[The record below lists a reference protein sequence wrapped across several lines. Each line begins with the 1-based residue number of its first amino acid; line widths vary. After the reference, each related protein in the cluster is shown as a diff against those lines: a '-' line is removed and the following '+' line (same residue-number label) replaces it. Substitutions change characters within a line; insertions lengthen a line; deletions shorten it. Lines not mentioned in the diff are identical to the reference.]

1 MLKPRKCNEEENNTP
16 TAKKQTGETQMAKVD
31 QKTINTVVC
40 SSLIG
45 ATIEWYDFFLYGLM
59 ASIVLNKLYFPAGDP
74 TMSLMLAYA
83 TFAVGFLTRPLG
95 AIVFGHFGDRIG
107 RKSMLVMTLMIMG
120 VSTFIIGCIPT
131 YAQIGIWAPIILLAM
146 RILQGIGLG
155 GEWGGAVLMAYE
167 YAPQEKRGFYTSI
180 PQLGL
185 SFGILLSAGTIAVL
199 SSTLTEEQFLSW
211 GWRTA
216 FLISFVLVFIGLW
229 IRLRILETPSFTSV
243 KNAHQVAEVPLFDMF
258 KRFPANVFLGLGA
271 RHIDGV
277 FFNIFSVFSISYL
290 TQTVHLSRNDALTGV
305 MIGAAVLSI
314 CIPIA
319 GALSDKISRA
329 ALYGIASL
337 VSAVSVFPAFWLMD
351 QSAAHPVLAWI
362 AIVVPY
368 GIFYSAVYGNV
379 AAFLCDLFDARV
391 RYTGISFVY
400 QMTSAVAGM
409 TALIATILIS
419 MGNGRPWLVCW
430 YVVGSGVLSFL
441 CAMVIA
447 RWNAG
452 LKTGHSDDVIAKIE
466 PKTSRA

>member
-1 MLKPRKCNEEENNTP
+1 
-16 TAKKQTGETQMAKVD
+16 MAKVD
-31 QKTINTVVC
+31 QKTINTVVF

-59 ASIVLNKLYFPAGDP
+59 ASIVLNKLFFPAGDA
-74 TMSLMLAYA
+74 TTSLLLAYA

-95 AIVFGHFGDRIG
+95 GILFGHFGDRIG

-120 VSTFIIGCIPT
+120 ISTFIIGCIPT
-131 YAQIGIWAPIILLAM
+131 YDQIGIWAPIILLAM
-146 RILQGIGLG
+146 RVLQGIGLG

-167 YAPQEKRGFYTSI
+167 YAPLEKRGFYTSI

-185 SFGILLSAGTIAVL
+185 SFGILLSAATIAIL
-199 SSTLTEEQFLSW
+199 SSSLTETQFMSW

-216 FLISFVLVFIGLW
+216 FLVSFVLVFIGLW
-229 IRLRILETPSFTSV
+229 IRLKILETPAFTSI
-243 KNAHQVAEVPLFDMF
+243 KNTNREADVPFFDMF

-290 TQTVHLSRNDALTGV
+290 TQTVHLSRNEALTGV

-314 CIPIA
+314 CIPIS

-329 ALYGIASL
+329 ALYGIACL
-337 VSAVSVFPAFWLMD
+337 ISALSVFPAFWLMG
-351 QSAAHPVLAWI
+351 QSGSNPVLAWI
-362 AIVVPY
+362 AIVIPY
-368 GIFYSAVYGNV
+368 GILYSAVYGNV

-409 TALIATILIS
+409 TAFIATILVS
-419 MGNGRPWLVCW
+419 LNDGRPWLVCW
-430 YVVGSGVLSFL
+430 YVVASGVLSFL

-447 RWNAG
+447 KRNSSLRSGHRDDEIVVQAAS
-452 LKTGHSDDVIAKIE
+452 KT
-466 PKTSRA
+466 RA